1 MSINTI
7 EAAKIFMSAL
17 DQQMIEGSTSGWME
31 ANAGQ
36 VKYSGG
42 NEVKIPKISTSG
54 MTDYDRDSGYNQ
66 GAVTFSFQTK
76 TLTQD
81 RGRQF
86 LLDKMDV
93 DETNFVASAT
103 TVMSDFQRTQV
114 IPEVDAYRYSKI
126 YALAKDNC
134 CKEYTPA
141 ASTILSAL
149 TADITAV
156 QDSAGAT
163 DLVIIMPYTVADIL
177 DNSEKI
183 SRHINIGDFKQGGI
197 DLKVKTYNGYPV
209 IRVPSAR
216 MMSEYLF
223 HDGKTSGQTAGGF
236 APTSSAVQI
245 NWIIC
250 PRTAPVAVSKTDN
263 FKIFDPSVNQKADAW
278 LIQYRK
284 FHDLW
289 ITDNAL
295 KSCRVCVQPAKTQN
309 PSGGSGT

>member
-1 MSINTI
+1 
-7 EAAKIFMSAL
+7 MSAL
-17 DQQMIEGSTSGWME
+17 DLQMIEGSTSGWME

-42 NEVKIPKISTSG
+42 SEVKIPKISTSG
-54 MTDYDRDSGYNQ
+54 MADYDRDSGYNQ
-66 GAVTFSFQTK
+66 GAVAFSFQTK

-86 LLDKMDV
+86 LLDKMEV

-103 TVMSDFQRTQV
+103 AVMGDFQRTQV

-126 YALAKDNC
+126 YALAKDNY

-141 ASTILSAL
+141 ANTILSAL

-156 QDSAGAT
+156 QDTAGAA

-177 DNSEKI
+177 DNNEKI
-183 SRHINIGDFKQGGI
+183 SRHINVGDFKQGGI
-197 DLKVKTYNGYPV
+197 DLKVKTFNGYPV

-216 MMSEYLF
+216 MMSEYTF
-223 HDGKTSGQTAGGF
+223 CDGKTSGQTDGGF
-236 APTSSAVQI
+236 APTDSAVQI

-263 FKIFDPSVNQKADAW
+263 FKIFDPDVNQKADAW
-278 LIQYRK
+278 LIQFRK

-295 KSCRVCVQPAKTQN
+295 KCCRVCVQPAKTQES
-309 PSGGSGT
+309 SGDSGS